1 MSFVVAVAVVLGFFV
16 SLAVQ
21 VGEAMREESAAR
33 AADEAVWA
41 SWRDDPR
48 ASSLDYREVLEAAQ
62 AALEAA
68 DKAAKAARKG

>member
-48 ASSLDYREVLEAAQ
+48 ASSLDYREVF
-62 AALEAA
+62 EAA